1 MGVGEAIKQSRARG
15 LEPAWSKLG
24 TRLLIRTHQTLEFLP
39 GHPAGMRGQQRRGVL
54 CPLQAPG
61 ACCSRLVWPV
71 VVALRLGKGAV
82 LSSGLSFCDNQPRIN
97 WPTRRT
103 GSLPSGES
111 IVSVALGGS
120 FFCLAT
126 DRNLLRIHS
135 FSGKACEWVLDN
147 SMVEQFIRPVV
158 FVC

>member
-1 MGVGEAIKQSRARG
+1 M
-15 LEPAWSKLG
+15 P
-24 TRLLIRTHQTLEFLP
+24 P
-39 GHPAGMRGQQRRGVL
+39 
-54 CPLQAPG
+54 
-61 ACCSRLVWPV
+61 
-71 VVALRLGKGAV
+71 
-82 LSSGLSFCDNQPRIN
+82 
-97 WPTRRT
+97 
-103 GSLPSGES
+103 GES
-111 IVSVALGGS
+111 IVSIALGGS